1 MTQNDQQT
9 STSSQTDSDVRSD
22 GDWIEEEYGP
32 DAPTS
37 PSDPRPND
45 EPYFIDSEC
54 KFCGAKLV
62 LVDDPDEDDVVWY
75 DEFECPE
82 CMEGVYMDWPDEH
95 KQHVN
100 ERVAEAAREEDFM
113 TDEEVKESLDI

>member
-9 STSSQTDSDVRSD
+9 NTSSQTDSED
-22 GDWIEEEYGP
+22 DWITEEYGP
-32 DAPTS
+32 NAPTS

-45 EPYFIDSEC
+45 EPYFTDSEC
-54 KFCGAKLV
+54 KYCGTELV
-62 LVDDPDEDDVVWY
+62 LVDDPEEDESVWY

-82 CMEGVYMDWPDEH
+82 CKEGVYMDWPDEH

-100 ERVAEAAREEDFM
+100 DRVAEAARDGDFM
-113 TDEEVKESLDI
+113 TDEEIEDALDI